1 MDKFQDMNMPKYKTY
16 KIRNAEVTVDI
27 GYESEIGIYADPFWQ
42 QIADG
47 QYEKVTF
54 DFLENLYKS
63 GYEYFLDIGAATG
76 CMSLYAASTGMKVIA
91 VEPQEL
97 VYSALVKN
105 VGLNP
110 TLKSQISLEYALVSG
125 SSQQASV
132 SEAFTPGAAGPIAS
146 GALTSNSVTLIE
158 LLQRCPINSKVAMK
172 IDIEGAEFPLLSNA
186 STISY
191 LASRKPLIY
200 IALHPG
206 FKRPLDKNSSY
217 TKRLIWRVQAAQD
230 AINFYFTISRRAKI
244 EVAYTMR
251 RVRLLGLLAALAK
264 DEKDYLINFTLE

>member
-1 MDKFQDMNMPKYKTY
+1 MTTYKTY
-16 KIRNAEVTVDI
+16 KIRGAEVTVDI
-27 GYESEIGIYADPFWQ
+27 GFESEIGIYADPFWQ

-47 QYEKVTF
+47 HYEKVTF
-54 DFLENLYKS
+54 DFLQNLHKS

-76 CMSLYAASTGMKVIA
+76 CMSLYAAATGMRVIA

-110 TLKSQISLEYALVSG
+110 SIESQISLEYALVSG
-125 SSQQASV
+125 SNQEASI
-132 SEAFTPGAAGPIAS
+132 SAAFTPGAAGPIKS
-146 GALTSNSVTLIE
+146 GVLTSNSITLID
-158 LLQRCPINSKVAMK
+158 LLERCPISSKVAIK
-172 IDIEGAEFPLLSNA
+172 IDIEGAEFPLLSNVA
-186 STISY
+186 TMSY

-206 FKRPLDKNSSY
+206 FKRPLQKNSGY
-217 TKRLIWRVQAAQD
+217 LRRLIWRVQASQD
-230 AINFYFTISRRAKI
+230 VIKFYFTISGKAKI
-244 EVAYTMR
+244 EVASTRR

-264 DEKDYLINFTLE
+264 DEKDYLISFNLE

>member
-1 MDKFQDMNMPKYKTY
+1 MDRFKDMNMPSFKAY
-16 KIRNAEVTVDI
+16 KIRGAEVTIDI

-42 QIADG
+42 QIADDL
-47 QYEKVTF
+47 YEKVTF
-54 DFLENLYKS
+54 DFLENLHKS

-105 VGLNP
+105 VELNP
-110 TLKSQISLEYALVSG
+110 SLKSHISVEYALVSG
-125 SSQQASV
+125 SNQEASV
-132 SEAFTPGAAGPIAS
+132 SEAFTPGAAGPIES
-146 GALTSNSVTLIE
+146 GALTSKSITLIE

-172 IDIEGAEFPLLSNA
+172 IDIEGAEFPLLSNL
-186 STISY
+186 STFSF

-217 TKRLIWRVQAAQD
+217 TKRLIWRAQAAQD
-230 AINFYFTISRRAKI
+230 AINFYFTISRKAKI
-244 EVAYTMR
+244 EVASTKR
-251 RVRLLGLLAALAK
+251 RVRLIGLLLALAR
-264 DEKDYLINFTLE
+264 DEKDYLINFYS